1 MIAAYQKKKEDP
13 FTLVYVSGRN
23 EEIKP
28 PTEVKMTL
36 GGLAAHGETVFGQE
50 FERKDGTWQPVPT
63 EPTV

>member
-1 MIAAYQKKKEDP
+1 
-13 FTLVYVSGRN
+13 
-23 EEIKP
+23 
-28 PTEVKMTL
+28 MTL